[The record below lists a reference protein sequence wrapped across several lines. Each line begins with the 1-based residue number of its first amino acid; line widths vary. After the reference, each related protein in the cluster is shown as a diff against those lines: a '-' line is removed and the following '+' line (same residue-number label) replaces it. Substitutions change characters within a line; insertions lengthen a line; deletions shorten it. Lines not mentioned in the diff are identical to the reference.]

1 MSATI
6 EHKASDLK
14 EALLSGVLSSDEL
27 ELPIGQAA
35 KNALSILEFPN
46 SRTEE
51 WKYTRVGKLIK
62 QQFAAPSLR
71 PITIEDHLI
80 PDLDADR
87 MVFVNGIFD
96 ESNSMITNRDITVT
110 DLASLKEFPS
120 QMGKLSLHDTRIFE
134 AFNSAFPTNGLL
146 VQIPKGHTSTK
157 PLHVIHIASGS
168 GQLSQPRHLI
178 IAEEGSEAE
187 VIFSYH
193 SENAK
198 GCLTNSVLECFV
210 SNNAKLG
217 IDIIQNEESL
227 NSNIYSTHVHQ
238 SRDSHFKINTLTLNG
253 QFVRNDLNI
262 RVDAQNCESILN
274 GAYILN
280 EDQHVDNHTIV
291 DHLSPNCNSSELY
304 KGVISDK
311 ATAVFNGKV
320 FVRQDAQKVNA
331 FQSNANILLSDDATI
346 NSKPELEIYADD
358 VKCSHGS
365 TTGQLDEEALFYLRS
380 RGIPM
385 EQAKELLV
393 KAFVADVIEN
403 IDIDAVRKYIG
414 DLIDKKL
421 AHCTSRTK

>member
-1 MSATI
+1 MSAETK
-6 EHKASDLK
+6 HKTSDLK
-14 EALLSGVLSSDEL
+14 EALLSGVLSSNTL

-51 WKYTRVGKLIK
+51 WKYTRVGKLVK
-62 QQFAAPSLR
+62 QQFATPSLR
-71 PITIEDHLI
+71 RVNIEERLI
-80 PDLDADR
+80 PGLDADR
-87 MVFVNGIFD
+87 MVFVNGILD
-96 ESNSMITNRDITVT
+96 ESNSVIPNGDIIVK
-110 DLASLKEFPS
+110 DLASLKETPS
-120 QMGKLSLHDTRIFE
+120 QLGELSLHDTRIFE
-134 AFNSAFPTNGLL
+134 ALNSAFPTNGVL
-146 VQIPKGHTSTK
+146 VHIPKGHRSTK
-157 PLHVIHIASGS
+157 PLHVIHIASGT

-178 IAEEGSEAE
+178 IAEESSEAE

-193 SENAK
+193 AENAK

-210 SNNAKLG
+210 SNNAKLN
-217 IDIIQNEESL
+217 IDLIQNGESP
-227 NSNIYSTHVHQ
+227 NFNIHSTHVHQ

-253 QFVRNDLNI
+253 KFIRNDLNI
-262 RVDAQNCESILN
+262 RSDGQNCESTLN

-291 DHLSPNCNSSELY
+291 DHLSSHCNSSELY

-380 RGIPM
+380 RGIPTD
-385 EQAKELLV
+385 QARELLV
-393 KAFVADVIEN
+393 KAFVADVLDN
-403 IDIDAVRKYIG
+403 IDLEAVREYVG
-414 DLIDKKL
+414 DIIDKKL
-421 AHCTSRTK
+421 AH